1 MKYVKFVIL
10 CDLTI
15 LPLPVVALWYF
26 WGVGVIDM
34 IFDAFWYHL
43 CNIVVFDGFESLI
56 LDLCGYLLIRAT
68 DG

>member
-1 MKYVKFVIL
+1 MIL

-15 LPLPVVALWYF
+15 LPLSIVALWYF
-26 WGVGVIDM
+26 WGVGVVDM

-43 CNIVVFDGFESLI
+43 CNIVIFLWLREPYFGLIWIYFDP
-56 LDLCGYLLIRAT
+56 C